1 MGFSFSNIVAGFGQI
16 ATLDCIAMIAFGTF
30 LGIVI
35 GALPGL
41 TATTGVAIFLPLTF
55 YMEPVSALGFLG
67 GIYCGGMYGGSITA
81 ILINTPGT
89 PAGAATALDGPC
101 NGTKR

>member
-1 MGFSFSNIVAGFGQI
+1 MDAVQNLIQGFAFSANA
-16 ATLDCIAMIAFGTF
+16 DCYLMAAFGVF

-41 TATTGVAIFLPLTF
+41 TATTGVSIFLPLTF
-55 YMEPVSALGFLG
+55 YMDTIPAFAFLL
-67 GIYCGGMYGGSITA
+67 GIYCGGTYGGSITA

-89 PAGAATALDGPC
+89 PSAGIPC
-101 NGTKR
+101 PKRGRR